1 MLAWWDKLGVNM
13 NQDAEF
19 LSSKIDA
26 AMQLCKNVLEYGERI
41 KSLSPADIGM
51 DAYATELT
59 QFTEDRGRATRV
71 AIQELNAVSN
81 SYEELEKNSS
91 ATPADKAFLSE
102 KIRLVQDMSP
112 LFAKQ
117 NVAIQKIIQVHLNSL
132 RKESVEFHHNVGV
145 IKNYL
150 KAPDKRS
157 FYG

>member
-1 MLAWWDKLGVNM
+1 M
-13 NQDAEF
+13 NLEAST

-26 AMQLCKNVLEYGERI
+26 AMQLCQNVLDYGEKI
-41 KSLSPADIGM
+41 KALSPADIGM

-59 QFTEDRGRATRV
+59 QCTEDRGRATRI
-71 AIQELNAVSN
+71 AIQELNAISSN
-81 SYEELEKNSS
+81 YETLEKDSS
-91 ATPADKAFLSE
+91 TTPADKAFLSE

-112 LFAKQ
+112 LFVKQ

-132 RKESVEFHHNVGV
+132 RKESVEFHQNVKV

>member
-1 MLAWWDKLGVNM
+1 M
-13 NQDAEF
+13 NQDATN

-26 AMQLCKNVLEYGERI
+26 AMQLCKNVLDYGEKI
-41 KSLSPADIGM
+41 KALSPADIGM

-71 AIQELNAVSN
+71 AIQELNALSS
-81 SYEELEKNSS
+81 SYDALEKNSS
-91 ATPADKAFLSE
+91 IAPADKAFLSE

-112 LFAKQ
+112 LFVKQ
-117 NVAIQKIIQVHLNSL
+117 NVAIQRIIQVHLNSL

>member
-1 MLAWWDKLGVNM
+1 M
-13 NQDAEF
+13 NQEAKS
-19 LSSKIDA
+19 LSSRIDS
-26 AMQLCKNVLEYGERI
+26 AMQLCKNVLDYGEKIRA
-41 KSLSPADIGM
+41 LSPTDIGM

-59 QFTEDRGRATRV
+59 QYTEDRGRATRT
-71 AIQELNAVSN
+71 AIQELNAISSN
-81 SYEELEKNSS
+81 YETLEKDPSITS
-91 ATPADKAFLSE
+91 ADKAFLSE
-102 KIRLVQDMSP
+102 KIRSVQDMSP
-112 LFAKQ
+112 LFVKQ

>member
-1 MLAWWDKLGVNM
+1 M
-13 NQDAEF
+13 NQDANA

-26 AMQLCKNVLEYGERI
+26 VMQLCQNVLDYGEKI
-41 KSLSPADIGM
+41 KTLSPEDIGM

-59 QFTEDRGRATRV
+59 QCTEDRGRATRV
-71 AIQELNAVSN
+71 AIQELNAISN
-81 SYEELEKNSS
+81 IYEDLT
-91 ATPADKAFLSE
+91 AAPAEKAFLGE

-117 NVAIQKIIQVHLNSL
+117 NVAIQRIIQVHLNSM
-132 RKESVEFHHNVGV
+132 RKESVEFHHNVRV

>member
-1 MLAWWDKLGVNM
+1 MHQEIKS
-13 NQDAEF
+13 
-19 LSSKIDA
+19 LSSRIDA
-26 AMQLCKNVLEYGERI
+26 AMQLCKNVFDYGEKI
-41 KSLSPADIGM
+41 KALSPIDIGM

-59 QFTEDRGRATRV
+59 QYTEDRGRATRI
-71 AIQELNAVSN
+71 AIQELTAISS
-81 SYEELEKNSS
+81 SYEILEKELEKDPS
-91 ATPADKAFLSE
+91 ATSADKAFLSE
-102 KIRLVQDMSP
+102 KMHSAQDMSA

-117 NVAIQKIIQVHLNSL
+117 NAAIQKIIQIHLNSL

>member
-1 MLAWWDKLGVNM
+1 M
-13 NQDAEF
+13 NQEAKS
-19 LSSKIDA
+19 LSSRIDT
-26 AMQLCKNVLEYGERI
+26 AMQLCQNVLDYGEKIRA
-41 KSLSPADIGM
+41 LSPTDIGM

-59 QFTEDRGRATRV
+59 QYTEDRGRATRT
-71 AIQELNAVSN
+71 AIQELNAISSN
-81 SYEELEKNSS
+81 YETLEKDPSITS
-91 ATPADKAFLSE
+91 ADKAFLSE
-102 KIRLVQDMSP
+102 KIRSVQDMSP
-112 LFAKQ
+112 LFVKQ

>member
-1 MLAWWDKLGVNM
+1 M